1 MLGQGESLTAP
12 AGATESR
19 PLMKDTRRSRLRQG
33 ALDWALLHD
42 LAQPG
47 RFVEQI
53 TDASWTEHLRR
64 FERLTTGDLA
74 LRERKLAFHLPD
86 TPPVV
91 TRYVLEQPTA
101 RH

>member
-1 MLGQGESLTAP
+1 VQLEYLIDP
-12 AGATESR
+12 ARATEFR
-19 PLMKDTRRSRLRQG
+19 ALMQDSRRSRLRQG

-91 TRYVLEQPTA
+91 TRYVLEHPAT